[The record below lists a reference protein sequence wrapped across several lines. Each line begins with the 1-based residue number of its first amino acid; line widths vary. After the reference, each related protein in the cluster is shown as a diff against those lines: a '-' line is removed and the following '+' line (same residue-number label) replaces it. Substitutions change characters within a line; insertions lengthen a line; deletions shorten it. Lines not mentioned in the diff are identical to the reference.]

1 MYLCGPIVVHIIQ
14 CGRRCLH
21 RGPAIL
27 HTRRGLKLR
36 YSQWAIANHRIA
48 NGSQSY
54 SQNFKYDTQIA
65 TLNIMHNL
73 STEEFS
79 HASPFA
85 VDVAEGSFEGFEE
98 EAAEFLSILLDLNL
112 FLWPA
117 KRFYQFLW
125 RNCLFLPEHFRKK

>member
-1 MYLCGPIVVHIIQ
+1 
-14 CGRRCLH
+14 
-21 RGPAIL
+21 
-27 HTRRGLKLR
+27 
-36 YSQWAIANHRIA
+36 
-48 NGSQSY
+48 
-54 SQNFKYDTQIA
+54 
-65 TLNIMHNL
+65 MHNL